1 MSADL
6 LAEFGL
12 PMSSGHDDLKQAHK
26 SSDVAPQQT
35 RALIP
40 DFPDASSVVS
50 PVLKGGGE
58 PPEYLWHTDSNGAD
72 ILFDASGDHYGLHVY
87 DSEQEGAPAGSAIH
101 SQSLLDLEG
110 SIDPPQSSRGS
121 ESQNHEDDW
130 GDFSTAISHE
140 EPKQEELGLSAGA
153 SSHEK
158 VPDVVEN
165 AEKEEWDTF
174 EDGDPTAVTQY
185 TNSPPGVTS
194 PANNQAMLQPQSQP
208 RGLPSTEKATAV
220 PAVGE
225 SRPTN
230 LPPPVILLQILPK
243 VFECVADISNTE
255 QSVQV
260 CNAIIRAHTVASRL
274 IAGRTLR
281 WKRDNILSQSAKI
294 GPAAAGR
301 KGGGMKLAAIDKSES
316 IKEEREVADVIQAW
330 DRHAHFFNS
339 TIHRAGI
346 QRPLMTLSE
355 NFRPRTA
362 KADEVLTSPHACALC
377 GLKRDERIP
386 EADINVDDSFGE
398 FWIQHWGHRACKDF
412 WNGNQAL
419 VPQR

>member
-6 LAEFGL
+6 LAEFGQ
-12 PMSSGHDDLKQAHK
+12 PMSSDHEDLKQAHK
-26 SSDVAPQQT
+26 YSDVAPQQT

-40 DFPDASSVVS
+40 DASSVVA

-58 PPEYLWHTDSNGAD
+58 PPEYLWRTDSNGAD
-72 ILFDASGDHYGLHVY
+72 VLFDASGDHYGLHVY
-87 DSEQEGAPAGSAIH
+87 DSEQKGASAGSAMH

-130 GDFSTAISHE
+130 GDFSIAISRE
-140 EPKQEELGLSAGA
+140 EPKQEDLGLSAGA

-158 VPDVVEN
+158 VPAVAEN
-165 AEKEEWDTF
+165 AEKEGWDTF
-174 EDGDPTAVTQY
+174 EDGEPTAVTQY
-185 TNSPPGVTS
+185 TNSPLSVTS
-194 PANNQAMLQPQSQP
+194 PAQTVLQSQSQP

-243 VFECVADISNTE
+243 VFECAADISNTE
-255 QSVQV
+255 QSIQV
-260 CNAIIRAHTVASRL
+260 CNAIIRAHTVATHL

-281 WKRDNILSQSAKI
+281 WKRDNILSQSARI

-301 KGGGMKLAAIDKSES
+301 KGGGMKLTAIDKSES
-316 IKEEREVADVIQAW
+316 LKEEREVADVIQAW

-339 TIHRAGI
+339 TIRKAGI

-355 NFRPRTA
+355 KFRPRTA
-362 KADEVLTSPHACALC
+362 KAAEILTSPHACALC

-386 EADINVDDSFGE
+386 EAEINVDDSFGE

-412 WNGNQAL
+412 WRGNQAL
-419 VPQR
+419 LQQR